1 MSFEHYNV
9 EVRDRV
15 KCISA
20 TEGVPISTQW
30 GPQGYHYPI
39 QIAQYGLSHYSK
51 YLIDK
56 SRKMTII
63 EDAEDG
69 STSQWSVS
77 ERSATVQN
85 IVDQDTQSRVIE
97 FNTDESL
104 YSPGVTLPVNTRD
117 AGFFLALDFKFI
129 TNGSITVTVEIKGK
143 QSQLYYIH
151 YACSRTL
158 IDMIGNEVYYG
169 MGERP
174 NWSNIHRDLTTDL
187 QKGLLLLKGVTKK
200 KKVSLSKVVS
210 ITFRGH
216 GLVDNVTLSN
226 NAHLAQFY
234 YAANWLVLHQDD
246 KGGWPIYVTRKLAN
260 GKLELPPGWYSAMAQ
275 GQAMSLLV
283 RAYLRTNN
291 VKYLDSAIKAMRLLD
306 IPSNEGGVLAIFAEK
321 YPWYEEYPTTPHSF
335 VLNGFIY
342 SLLGLYDVKMVARE
356 EGATEAERLYRA
368 GLGSLLKMLPLYDTG
383 SGSIYDLRHFT
394 LGTAPNLARWDYH
407 ATHINQLLLLSTIEP
422 DAIFA
427 ETAKRWIGYM
437 NGQRAPHN

>member
-1 MSFEHYNV
+1 
-9 EVRDRV
+9 
-15 KCISA
+15 
-20 TEGVPISTQW
+20 
-30 GPQGYHYPI
+30 
-39 QIAQYGLSHYSK
+39 
-51 YLIDK
+51 
-56 SRKMTII
+56 
-63 EDAEDG
+63 
-69 STSQWSVS
+69 
-77 ERSATVQN
+77 
-85 IVDQDTQSRVIE
+85 
-97 FNTDESL
+97 
-104 YSPGVTLPVNTRD
+104 
-117 AGFFLALDFKFI
+117 
-129 TNGSITVTVEIKGK
+129 
-143 QSQLYYIH
+143 
-151 YACSRTL
+151 
-158 IDMIGNEVYYG
+158 MIGNEVYYG

-174 NWSNIHRDLTTDL
+174 NWSNIHRDLATDL
-187 QKGLLLLKGVTKK
+187 QKGLLLLKGVSKK
-200 KKVSLSKVVS
+200 KKVSLGKVVS

-246 KGGWPIYVTRKLAN
+246 KGGWPIYVTRKLAS

-291 VKYLDSAIKAMRLLD
+291 IKYLDSAIKAMRLLD
-306 IPSNEGGVLAIFAEK
+306 IPSKDGGVLAVFAEK

-342 SLLGLYDVKMVARE
+342 SLLGLYDVKMVALE
-356 EGATEAERLYRA
+356 EGATEADRLYRA
-368 GLGSLLKMLPLYDTG
+368 GLSSLIKMLPLYDTG

-422 DAIFA
+422 DAIFS